1 MITVLLSG
9 GELGNLLFQ
18 YAVGRHLAIKNN
30 TSLRLDLM
38 NRITWRDIL
47 AKRTANELNS
57 FGICA
62 ELYRPFLTIIGLRIR
77 RYLGKDSL
85 PYENKLFQE
94 KNVGFDPAVL
104 TLGDGAC
111 LSGLF
116 QSEKYFKDSEQ
127 TIRNDLRLRRTSLD
141 RECSSYRDEITNSNS
156 VGVHIR
162 RGDYIKSPLH
172 NVCSISYF
180 RKAIRYLQD
189 RLDSPSF
196 FIFSNDM
203 EWCLN
208 NIGISECRYVN
219 SKPSPFASLVDFH
232 LMRLCQHNV
241 ISNSTF
247 SWWAA
252 WLNDNQKKLIVTPS
266 RWYSDEELNAQ
277 AMRDT
282 VLDSWVRI
290 DP

>member
-9 GELGNLLFQ
+9 GGLGNILFQ

-30 TSLRLDLM
+30 TSLRLDLI
-38 NRITWRDIL
+38 NRITWRDIF

-62 ELYRPFLTIIGLRIR
+62 ELYRPFLAIIGLRIG
-77 RYLGKDSL
+77 RYLRKDSL
-85 PYENKLFQE
+85 PYHNRLYQE
-94 KNVGFDPAVL
+94 KNAGFDPDVL
-104 TLGDGAC
+104 SLGDGAC

-116 QSEKYFKDSEQ
+116 QSEKYFKESER
-127 TIRNDLRLRRTSLD
+127 TIRNDLHLRSTSLD
-141 RECSSYRDEITNSNS
+141 RECSSYRDEIMNSNS

-162 RGDYIKSPLH
+162 KGDYIKSQLH
-172 NVCSISYF
+172 NVCTISYYTN
-180 RKAIRYLQD
+180 AIRFFQD

-196 FIFSNDM
+196 FIFSDDM
-203 EWCLN
+203 GWCLN
-208 NIGISECRYVN
+208 NIGIPECRYVN
-219 SKPSPFASLVDFH
+219 TKPSPFASLVDFH
-232 LMRLCQHNV
+232 LMSLCKHNI

-252 WLNDNQKKLIVTPS
+252 WLNDNHGKLIVTPK
-266 RWYSDEELNAQ
+266 RWYNDERLNAH
-277 AMRDT
+277 ALRDT

-290 DP
+290 DL